1 MDGDILWT
9 PAPDAGETTKMGRF
23 MAEVARRHSEPL
35 ATYDDFQSWSVKHLE
50 DFYEEMAE
58 FCGVRFT
65 DPPREVLTTRAVPDA
80 TWFPGATLNFA
91 EHVFRAL
98 PSGTVVTGVSEVRD
112 TVAWSDEDLRREAGR
127 IRTGLL
133 ELGVR
138 RGDVVGAY
146 LPHIPETIAAFLA
159 TASIGAIWAVCPPEF
174 GVNSVVDRLGQV
186 NPKVLLAVDG
196 YRFGG
201 KDFPRLAEV
210 ETIRA
215 ALPSVQTLV
224 WLPYLTDGPVL
235 ADTVLADTVP
245 AGAVRWPDVFGIDG
259 DLEFASVP
267 FDHTLYVLFTSGTTA
282 LPKAI
287 PHSHG
292 GPLLEHHKWLG
303 LQADLGPGD
312 TFFWFSTTGWIV
324 WNLAVSALL
333 TGAAT
338 VTFDGS
344 PIYPDLRRQWQLV
357 EELKITHLG
366 ASTAYLMGC
375 MRTDLKP
382 GSAFDLSSLRIGMVG
397 GSPWPAEGWE
407 WFYGSVKPEVMVGC
421 SCGGTDVAGTFIGG
435 SPLVPVRAGRHACT
449 YLGVDVQAWDDS
461 GRRVLGRP
469 GELVVTT
476 PLPSM
481 PKALWGESGA
491 ERLHETYYSTFEGVW
506 DQHDWAIFY
515 EDGSS
520 SVVGRSDA
528 TLNRAGVRLG
538 PTEFY
543 SVLENMPE
551 VLEALVVHLQ
561 DRNIEAGEIYAFVVL
576 APGCSLDDDLRQR
589 ITRTI
594 ASSLS
599 PRHVP
604 DELVAV
610 ADIPKTLTGK
620 KLEVP
625 VRRILEGASVEAVTS
640 AGTLANPDSILE
652 FARLAQARRAQAG

>member
-1 MDGDILWT
+1 
-9 PAPDAGETTKMGRF
+9 MGHF
-23 MAEVARRHSEPL
+23 MAAVSRRHSEEL
-35 ATYDDFQSWSVKHLE
+35 TTYDDFRAWSVEHLE
-50 DFYEEMAE
+50 DFYAE
-58 FCGVRFT
+58 LAGFCGVRFT
-65 DPPREVLTTRAVPDA
+65 DPPREVLTTRVVPDA

-98 PSGTVVTGVSEVRD
+98 PSGPVITGVSEVRD
-112 TVAWSDEDLRREAGR
+112 TMIWSDEDLRRETSR
-127 IRTGLL
+127 IRNGLL

-138 RGDVVGAY
+138 QGDVVGGY

-186 NPKVLLAVDG
+186 NPKVLLAADG
-196 YRFGG
+196 YRFAG
-201 KDFPRLAEV
+201 KDFDRRAEV

-215 ALPSVQTLV
+215 SLPTVQTLV
-224 WLPYLTDGPVL
+224 WLPYLTYAAP
-235 ADTVLADTVP
+235 A
-245 AGAVRWPDVFGIDG
+245 AGARRWQDVFRTESE
-259 DLEFASVP
+259 LEFAAVP
-267 FDHTLYVLFTSGTTA
+267 FDHTLYVLYTSGTTA
-282 LPKAI
+282 LPKAV

-375 MRTDLKP
+375 MRAELKP
-382 GSAFDLSSLRIGMVG
+382 GSSFDLSSLRVGMVG

-407 WFYGSVKPEVMVGC
+407 WFYRSVKPDIMVGC

-435 SPLVPVRAGRHACT
+435 SPLVPVRSGRHACT
-449 YLGVDVQAWDDS
+449 YLGVDVQAWDTS
-461 GRRVLGRP
+461 GQPVVGEP

-481 PKALWGESGA
+481 PKALWGEGGS
-491 ERLHETYYSTFEGVW
+491 ERLHETYYSTYEGAW
-506 DQHDWAIFY
+506 DQHDWVIFY
-515 EDGSS
+515 PDGSS
-520 SVVGRSDA
+520 SVIGRSDA
-528 TLNRAGVRLG
+528 TLNRGGVRLG
-538 PTEFY
+538 PSEYY

-551 VLEALVVHLQ
+551 VREALVVHLQ
-561 DRNIEAGEIYAFVVL
+561 DRNIEAGEIYAFVAL
-576 APGCSLDDDLRQR
+576 TPGCSLNDALRKR
-589 ITRTI
+589 ITTTI
-594 ASSLS
+594 ASALS

-604 DELVAV
+604 DEVLAV
-610 ADIPKTLTGK
+610 TDIPKTLSGK

-625 VRRILEGASVEAVTS
+625 VRRILEGVATAGVTS
-640 AGTLANPDSILE
+640 AGTLANPDSIGE
-652 FARLAQARRAQAG
+652 FVRIAQVRQAQSTT

>member
-1 MDGDILWT
+1 VDGDILWT
-9 PAPDAGETTKMGRF
+9 PSPDAGETTKMGRF
-23 MAEVARRHSEPL
+23 MAAVARRHGQPL
-35 ATYDDFQSWSVKHLE
+35 TTYGDFQAWSVEHLE
-50 DFYEEMAE
+50 DFYAE
-58 FCGVRFT
+58 LAQFCEVRFT
-65 DPPREVLTTRAVPDA
+65 DPPREVLTTRVVPDA

-98 PSGTVVTGVSEVRD
+98 PSGTVVTGIAEARD
-112 TVAWSDEDLRREAGR
+112 KVVWNDADLRRETGR
-127 IRTGLL
+127 IRRGLL
-133 ELGVR
+133 ALGVR
-138 RGDVVGAY
+138 HGDVVGAY

-159 TASIGAIWAVCPPEF
+159 TASIGAVWAVCPPEF
-174 GVNSVVDRLGQV
+174 GVNSVIDRLGQV
-186 NPKVLLAVDG
+186 RPKVLLAVDG

-201 KDFPRLAEV
+201 KDYARQAEV

-224 WLPYLTDGPVL
+224 WLPYLTDE
-235 ADTVLADTVP
+235 VP
-245 AGAVRWPDVFGIDG
+245 AGDGQAWPDAFGTEG
-259 DLEFASVP
+259 DLEFAPVP

-375 MRTDLKP
+375 MRADLKP

-407 WFYGSVKPEVMVGC
+407 WFYRAVKPEIMVGC

-435 SPLVPVRAGRHACT
+435 SPLVPVRSGRHACT
-449 YLGVDVQAWDDS
+449 YLGVSVEAWDEA
-461 GRRVLGRP
+461 GRQVMGKP

-481 PKALWGESGA
+481 PKALWGDGGA
-491 ERLHETYYSTFEGVW
+491 KRLHETYYATFEGVW
-506 DQHDWAIFY
+506 DQHDLAIFY
-515 EDGSS
+515 DDGSS
-520 SVVGRSDA
+520 SVIGRSDA

-538 PTEFY
+538 PAEYY
-543 SVLENMPE
+543 SLLENMPE
-551 VLEALVVHLQ
+551 VHEALVVHLRDQ
-561 DRNIEAGEIYAFVVL
+561 NIEAGEIWAFIVL
-576 APGCSLDDDLRQR
+576 SAGWTLDDTLRQR
-589 ITRTI
+589 INKAI
-594 ASSLS
+594 ASALS

-610 ADIPKTLTGK
+610 TDIPKTLTGK

-625 VRRILEGASVEAVTS
+625 VRRILEGAPVDAVTS
-640 AGTLANPDSILE
+640 AGTLANPGSIDE
-652 FARLAQARRAQAG
+652 FARLSQARQARAAR

>member
-1 MDGDILWT
+1 
-9 PAPDAGETTKMGRF
+9 MGRF
-23 MAEVARRHSEPL
+23 MAAVGRRHDEPL
-35 ATYDDFQSWSVKHLE
+35 TTYADFQAWSVEHLE
-50 DFYEEMAE
+50 DFYAELAE

-65 DPPREVLTTRAVPDA
+65 DPPREVLTTRVVPDA

-98 PSGTVVTGVSEVRD
+98 PSGTVITGISEARD
-112 TVAWSDEDLRREAGR
+112 TVAWSDEDLRREVGR
-127 IRTGLL
+127 IRRGLL
-133 ELGVR
+133 ELGIVQ
-138 RGDVVGAY
+138 GDVVGAY

-174 GVNSVVDRLGQV
+174 GVNSVIDRLGQV
-186 NPKVLLAVDG
+186 RPKVLLAVDG

-201 KDFPRLAEV
+201 KEFARQAAV

-215 ALPSVQTLV
+215 ALPSVQAVV
-224 WLPYLTDGPVL
+224 WLPYLTDGPP
-235 ADTVLADTVP
+235 P
-245 AGAVRWPDVFGIDG
+245 AGARGWGDAFGAEG
-259 DLEFASVP
+259 GLEFAPVP

-375 MRTDLKP
+375 MRADLEP
-382 GSAFDLSSLRIGMVG
+382 GSAFDLSSLRVGMVG

-407 WFYGSVKPEVMVGC
+407 WFYRAVKPEIMVGC

-435 SPLVPVRAGRHACT
+435 SPLVPVRSGRHACT
-449 YLGVDVQAWDDS
+449 YLGVNVAAWDDS
-461 GRRVLGRP
+461 GHRVMGKP

-481 PKALWGESGA
+481 PKALWGDSDA
-491 ERLHETYYSTFEGVW
+491 KRLHETYYSTFEGVW
-506 DQHDWAIFY
+506 DQHDLAIFY

-520 SVVGRSDA
+520 SVIGRSDA

-538 PTEFY
+538 PAEYY
-543 SVLENMPE
+543 SLLENLPE
-551 VLEALVVHLQ
+551 VHEALVVHLQ
-561 DRNIEAGEIYAFVVL
+561 DQNIEAGEIWAFVVL
-576 APGCSLDDDLRQR
+576 AAGWTLDDELRQR
-589 ITRTI
+589 INAAI
-594 ASSLS
+594 ASALS

-604 DELVAV
+604 DALVAV

-620 KLEVP
+620 KLEIP
-625 VRRILEGASVEAVTS
+625 VRRILEGAPVDAVTS
-640 AGTLANPDSILE
+640 AGTLANPDSIGE
-652 FARLAQARRAQAG
+652 FARLAQARRAQATG

>member
-1 MDGDILWT
+1 
-9 PAPDAGETTKMGRF
+9 MGRF
-23 MAEVARRHSEPL
+23 MTAVSKRHDEPL
-35 ATYDDFQSWSVKHLE
+35 RTYHDFQAWSVKHLD
-50 DFYEEMAE
+50 DFYAELAE

-65 DPPREVLTTRAVPDA
+65 DPPREVLTTRVVPQA
-80 TWFPGATLNFA
+80 QWFTGATLNFA

-98 PSGTVVTGVSEVRD
+98 PTGTVVTGLSELRD
-112 TVAWSDEDLRREAGR
+112 TVVWSDTDLRREVAR
-127 IRTGLL
+127 IRRGLL
-133 ELGVR
+133 ELGVGP
-138 RGDVVGAY
+138 GDVVGGY

-201 KDFPRLAEV
+201 KDFGRRAEV

-224 WLPYLTDGPVL
+224 WLSYLTD
-235 ADTVLADTVP
+235 AAAP
-245 AGAVRWPDVFGIDG
+245 AGARSWREVFGTDG
-259 DLEFASVP
+259 DLEFAPVP
-267 FDHTLYVLFTSGTTA
+267 FDHTLYVLYTSGTTA

-357 EELKITHLG
+357 EDLKITHLG
-366 ASTAYLMGC
+366 ASTAFLMAC
-375 MRTDLKP
+375 MRADLKP
-382 GSAFDLSSLRIGMVG
+382 GRDFDLSSLRIGMVG

-407 WFYGSVKPEVMVGC
+407 WFYRTVKPDIMVGN

-435 SPLVPVRAGRHACT
+435 SPLVPVRSGRHACT

-461 GRRVLGRP
+461 GQRVVGRP

-481 PKALWGESGA
+481 PKALWGQDGA
-491 ERLHETYYSTFEGVW
+491 GRLHETYYSTFEGVW
-506 DQHDWAIFY
+506 DQHDWVIFY

-520 SVVGRSDA
+520 SVTGRSDA

-538 PTEFY
+538 PTEYY
-543 SVLENMPE
+543 SVLESLAE
-551 VLEALVVHLQ
+551 VREALVVHLQ
-561 DRNIEAGEIYAFVVL
+561 DGNVEAGEIYAFVVL
-576 APGCSLDDDLRQR
+576 TPGHCLDDTLRER
-589 ITRTI
+589 ITGTI

-604 DELVAV
+604 DALVAV
-610 ADIPKTLTGK
+610 TDIPKTLTGK

-625 VRRILEGASVEAVTS
+625 VRRIMEGASAAEVTS
-640 AGTLANPDSILE
+640 AGTLANPDSVQE
-652 FARLAQARRAQAG
+652 FVAIARARRAQAQRDHTA